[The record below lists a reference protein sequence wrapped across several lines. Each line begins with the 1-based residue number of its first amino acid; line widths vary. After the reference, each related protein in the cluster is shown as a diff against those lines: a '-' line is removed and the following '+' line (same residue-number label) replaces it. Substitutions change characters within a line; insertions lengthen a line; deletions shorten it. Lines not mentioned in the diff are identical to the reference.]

1 MRFLIDV
8 SAASRILRETLVS
21 WGHDVLSAVLID
33 PALDDVTLLA
43 IATAERRIMI
53 THDKDFGEL
62 VYARGLPHHGVIRF
76 QNLSNER
83 KISAM
88 KELITEYPDR
98 LLAGDAIVVIT
109 PKRTRITRS
118 PATNHRPPTINH

>member
-8 SAASRILRETLVS
+8 SAASRVIQDTLVS
-21 WGHDVLSAVLID
+21 WGHDVLSAVRID
-33 PALDDVTLLA
+33 PSLDDETLLA

-53 THDKDFGEL
+53 THDKDFGKL
-62 VYARGLPHHGVIRF
+62 VYARGLPHYGVIRF

-83 KISAM
+83 KIAAM
-88 KELITEYPDR
+88 SELISEYPDR

-118 PATNHRPPTINH
+118 PATNHRPPTDND